1 MLHYCRS
8 KAEKV
13 FRPWW
18 DTLEDYLLNSLV
30 LLGEPESLFAINIFS
45 IHIIPMIG
53 SNRPRQWNIFALIL
67 QLPRGHCCAHAGHVP
82 LHVSHQW
89 SWSHTHTSP
98 VVTQSRCEGRHGCF
112 QWQTILGTFLAK
124 TTRRG
129 RAERIRNLKCI
140 KGFQPKIDNC
150 TITSTSS

>member
-53 SNRPRQWNIFALIL
+53 SNRPR
-67 QLPRGHCCAHAGHVP
+67 
-82 LHVSHQW
+82 
-89 SWSHTHTSP
+89 
-98 VVTQSRCEGRHGCF
+98 
-112 QWQTILGTFLAK
+112 
-124 TTRRG
+124 
-129 RAERIRNLKCI
+129 
-140 KGFQPKIDNC
+140 
-150 TITSTSS
+150 

>member
-1 MLHYCRS
+1 MESNTMSSLEADLKRQILGRYENKINKIEFSSMLHYCRS

-53 SNRPRQWNIFALIL
+53 SNRPR
-67 QLPRGHCCAHAGHVP
+67 
-82 LHVSHQW
+82 
-89 SWSHTHTSP
+89 
-98 VVTQSRCEGRHGCF
+98 
-112 QWQTILGTFLAK
+112 
-124 TTRRG
+124 
-129 RAERIRNLKCI
+129 
-140 KGFQPKIDNC
+140 
-150 TITSTSS
+150 